1 VTTTQHSRKCLSCV
15 FDKRL
20 VNGYTTNEDIILKED
35 LHIIAKRRDEAV
47 GKKIL
52 QDIVPMWEAIDLFK
66 KYII

>member
-1 VTTTQHSRKCLSCV
+1 LSCV

-47 GKKIL
+47 DKKIL